1 MSGGPF
7 AGMSRREFLAKV
19 TAVGGTA
26 FLASWAS
33 PVIEKAYA
41 MGSGAGSLNDIE
53 HIVLFMQENRSFDH
67 YFGRMS
73 GVEGFG
79 NTPDNPPAVFQQKG
93 FNPKTRAIDPN
104 GITLPFRLDTT
115 NGPSLTG
122 SCINDPDHTWI
133 GLHEAWNGGAN
144 DKWLPMSA
152 KSRSV
157 GNTPALMGYYQ
168 REDIPIHYML
178 ADAFTIC
185 DHYHCSMLGPTMPN
199 RLYWLSATVNPEGD
213 KGGPMLVQPTVIP
226 KLKYSWRIMPENLQD
241 AGVGWKVYSNKAVGP
256 INNVIF
262 DGLVGSFK
270 QAANIGSQLFL
281 RGVVPTYP
289 VNFAA
294 DVALNNL
301 PQVSWVIP
309 PLIECEHPALPA
321 AVGAVGIV
329 NLLRILTSNP
339 RVWEKTAVIVS
350 YDENGGFFDH
360 ISPPTPSAPADA
372 PGEYIPNSVNINNV
386 TGSGGVRGPI
396 GLGYRVP
403 AFVISPFSRGGLVAH
418 EVFDHTSQLQLI
430 GKRFNV
436 PVPNL
441 TEWRKSVTGDMTSA
455 FNFAAAPDPSRPDL
469 GNPVLRALPGLPL
482 CAPNAALGTVNLGL
496 PYQVPYPQTMPVQ
509 DTKPSRGTPSGVL

>member
-1 MSGGPF
+1 MAVVVVVDGRRADISGD
-7 AGMSRREFLAKV
+7 AKCSTWNIAVDAVQELREIRTLGNV
-19 TAVGGTA
+19 VR
-26 FLASWAS
+26 
-33 PVIEKAYA
+33 
-41 MGSGAGSLNDIE
+41 
-53 HIVLFMQENRSFDH
+53 ENYRP
-67 YFGRMS
+67 R
-73 GVEGFG
+73 
-79 NTPDNPPAVFQQKG
+79 
-93 FNPKTRAIDPN
+93 
-104 GITLPFRLDTT
+104 
-115 NGPSLTG
+115 
-122 SCINDPDHTWI
+122 
-133 GLHEAWNGGAN
+133 
-144 DKWLPMSA
+144 
-152 KSRSV
+152 
-157 GNTPALMGYYQ
+157 
-168 REDIPIHYML
+168 
-178 ADAFTIC
+178 
-185 DHYHCSMLGPTMPN
+185 
-199 RLYWLSATVNPEGD
+199 
-213 KGGPMLVQPTVIP
+213 
-226 KLKYSWRIMPENLQD
+226 RIMPENLQD